1 MDSREQIIV
10 QAMHLFMR
18 YGVRSVTMDDLAG
31 SMGISKKT
39 LYQFVKNKEDLL
51 DGLLDHMH
59 CKDTNELA
67 GIIAA
72 SKDAIDA
79 LLNVAKMV
87 SQKLELIS
95 PVTIYDLK
103 KYYPRQWAK
112 IDDYERKQ
120 IYSFTLENL
129 ERGKREGLY
138 REDIDTDFIARLHVG
153 QSMMVT
159 DESIF
164 PSDQYT
170 KTRLMFSLMHHYIMG
185 ISTEKGRTV
194 LSQRMQELLKN
205 KI

>member
-1 MDSREQIIV
+1 
-10 QAMHLFMR
+10 MHLFMR